1 MPFDPLCSD
10 GRVSNGER
18 SVRGV
23 FAGLLGVMRG
33 LAEHPR
39 TSPQPPAPSDE
50 CQGRMLWLYSRGM
63 NEAFFA
69 ALSAWLTQ
77 AGLAG
82 APESDIVS
90 GFCDRCVAAGL
101 PLARALLL
109 IDTLDPVHEGRLVRW
124 SDDPAEAP
132 LLDYGRT
139 SPDALAAAGSDPRA
153 VEAAE
158 RWRRSPFYRM
168 LQTGDS
174 FLRRRLN
181 AATKDEFLVLS
192 DLIAAGMTDYVAII
206 SRFAAEGVIG
216 EMDGVYSS
224 WATRAPDGF
233 SDGQLAALER
243 IAPYPGLA
251 HQSVSLARMTG
262 TLMETYLG
270 RDAGRRVLG
279 GGIVRGIAE
288 RIDAVVWFSDLR
300 GFTRI
305 TDTAPEQ
312 AIPLLND
319 YSDAIVSAIHEH
331 GGDVLKLIGDGTF
344 AIFTADDRAPGCGGA
359 LSAGIAARAR
369 VEELNRRRAADGKPI
384 THMYLGLHVGE
395 VFYGNVGSRERLD
408 FTVIGPAVNEASRIA
423 AMCRSVDQPVLM
435 SSAFAEVGGTKRR
448 LVSVGRYALRGVAH
462 PQELFTLDPEA

>member
-1 MPFDPLCSD
+1 
-10 GRVSNGER
+10 V
-18 SVRGV
+18 
-23 FAGLLGVMRG
+23 
-33 LAEHPR
+33 
-39 TSPQPPAPSDE
+39 
-50 CQGRMLWLYSRGM
+50 LWLYSRGV
-63 NEAFFA
+63 NEAFFTE
-69 ALSAWLTQ
+69 LSEWLTQ

-82 APESDIVS
+82 ASETDIVS

-101 PLARALLL
+101 PLARALLF
-109 IDTLDPVHEGRLVRW
+109 IDTLHPVHEGRLLRW
-124 SDDPAEAP
+124 GYGPDESP
-132 LLDYGRT
+132 LLEYGRT
-139 SPDALAAAGSDPRA
+139 SPDALAASGAGPQD
-153 VEAAE
+153 VEMAE
-158 RWRRSPFYRM
+158 RWRNSPHYKM

-181 AATKDEFLVLS
+181 AAAKDEFPVFS
-192 DLIAAGMTDYVAII
+192 DFLAAGMTDYVAII
-206 SRFAAEGVIG
+206 SRFAPEGVIG

-224 WATRAPDGF
+224 WSTSVPDGF
-233 SDGQLAALER
+233 SDGQVAALER
-243 IAPYPGLA
+243 IAPYLA
-251 HQSVSLARMTG
+251 LAIKSVSLARMTA

-279 GGIVRGIAE
+279 GRIVRGIAE

-305 TDTAPEQ
+305 TDTTPEH

-331 GGDVLKLIGDGTF
+331 GGDVLKLIGDGTL
-344 AIFTADDRAPGCGGA
+344 AIFTAEDRAHACDAA
-359 LSAGIAARAR
+359 LSAAIAARAR
-369 VEELNRRRAADGKPI
+369 VDELNGRRGAEGKPK

-435 SSAFAEVGGTKRR
+435 SSAFADVKDIKRR

-462 PQELFTLDPEA
+462 PQELFTLDPDA